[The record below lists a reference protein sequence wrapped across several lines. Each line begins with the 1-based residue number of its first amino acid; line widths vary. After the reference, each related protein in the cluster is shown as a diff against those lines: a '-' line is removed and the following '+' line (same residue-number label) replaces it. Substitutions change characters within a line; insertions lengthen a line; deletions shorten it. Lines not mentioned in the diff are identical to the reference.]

1 MPVILT
7 HNCLPFIEIPN
18 TPFGKFKIAFKTLD
32 VICKPMKIQGE
43 TKIRVRYGETDQM
56 GFLYYGYYA
65 LYYEVARAELIREL
79 GYPYSDME
87 KDGTVMPVV
96 KVQAKYLRPA
106 KYDDLIQIQTE
117 MEVHPKHPFVI
128 FFHKFYNAAEE
139 LIHKAEV
146 TLTFFDPISQKR
158 VSMPLRLQQIIA
170 QQQTP

>member
-1 MPVILT
+1 LDILT
-7 HNCLPFIEIPN
+7 LKCLTFIEITN
-18 TPFGKFKIAFKTLD
+18 TPFFKFKIAFRTLD
-32 VICKPMKIQGE
+32 VICNAMRIQGE

-106 KYDDLIQIQTE
+106 RYDDLIRIQTE
-117 MEVHPKHPFVI
+117 MEVHPKHPFVV
-128 FFHKFYNAAEE
+128 FYHKFYNAAED

-158 VSMPLRLQQIIA
+158 ASMPLRLMEIIA
-170 QQQTP
+170 QQNNP